1 MRCRQLPAFP
11 RALFALWLMG
21 VHGAVHAQAQT
32 TESYPTKPIRLI
44 VPFAAGGNA
53 DLLARIVGQKL
64 GAALDQQIVIDN
76 RAGANAVIGTE
87 IVAKAVPDGYTL
99 LFIANGHAINPG
111 LYAKLPFDPIKD
123 FAPISLVGSTPL
135 IITVNAAL
143 PVKTIKALIALAKAK
158 PGELSYASQG
168 NGSAGHL
175 AGALFNTLS
184 GINILHVPYKS
195 TAQAITD
202 LTSGQVQVMYP
213 AATSVLPHIKTG
225 RLRGLAITS
234 RQRSTLAPDLPTAVE
249 SGLGE
254 YEAGIWNGILAPART
269 PQVIVDRLNAA
280 IVKIILTPD
289 VKERI
294 IGLGADPATSTPA
307 EFSTFI
313 AAEIKKWGKVI
324 KDSGARLD

>member
-1 MRCRQLPAFP
+1 MR
-11 RALFALWLMG
+11 
-21 VHGAVHAQAQT
+21 
-32 TESYPTKPIRLI
+32 SI
-44 VPFAAGGNA
+44 
-53 DLLARIVGQKL
+53 
-64 GAALDQQIVIDN
+64 
-76 RAGANAVIGTE
+76 
-87 IVAKAVPDGYTL
+87 
-99 LFIANGHAINPG
+99 PG
-111 LYAKLPFDPIKD
+111 LYAKLPFDPIRD

-143 PVKTIKALIALAKAK
+143 PVKTIKALVALAKAK

-184 GINILHVPYKS
+184 GTNILHVPYKS

-213 AATSVLPHIKTG
+213 AVTSVLPHIKAG

-249 SGLGE
+249 SGLSE

-269 PQVIVDRLNAA
+269 PQVIIDRLNAT

-294 IGLGADPATSTPA
+294 IGLGADPVTSTPA
-307 EFSTFI
+307 EFSAYI

>member
-1 MRCRQLPAFP
+1 
-11 RALFALWLMG
+11 
-21 VHGAVHAQAQT
+21 
-32 TESYPTKPIRLI
+32 
-44 VPFAAGGNA
+44 
-53 DLLARIVGQKL
+53 
-64 GAALDQQIVIDN
+64 
-76 RAGANAVIGTE
+76 
-87 IVAKAVPDGYTL
+87 
-99 LFIANGHAINPG
+99 
-111 LYAKLPFDPIKD
+111 
-123 FAPISLVGSTPL
+123 
-135 IITVNAAL
+135 
-143 PVKTIKALIALAKAK
+143 
-158 PGELSYASQG
+158 
-168 NGSAGHL
+168 
-175 AGALFNTLS
+175 
-184 GINILHVPYKS
+184 VPYKS
-195 TAQAITD
+195 TAHAITD

-234 RQRSTLAPDLPTAVE
+234 RRRSTLAPDLPTAVE

-307 EFSTFI
+307 EFSAFI

>member
-1 MRCRQLPAFP
+1 
-11 RALFALWLMG
+11 
-21 VHGAVHAQAQT
+21 
-32 TESYPTKPIRLI
+32 
-44 VPFAAGGNA
+44 
-53 DLLARIVGQKL
+53 
-64 GAALDQQIVIDN
+64 
-76 RAGANAVIGTE
+76 
-87 IVAKAVPDGYTL
+87 
-99 LFIANGHAINPG
+99 
-111 LYAKLPFDPIKD
+111 
-123 FAPISLVGSTPL
+123 
-135 IITVNAAL
+135 
-143 PVKTIKALIALAKAK
+143 
-158 PGELSYASQG
+158 
-168 NGSAGHL
+168 
-175 AGALFNTLS
+175 
-184 GINILHVPYKS
+184 
-195 TAQAITD
+195 
-202 LTSGQVQVMYP
+202 MYP

-234 RQRSTLAPDLPTAVE
+234 RRRSTLAPDLPTAVE

-307 EFSTFI
+307 EFSAFI

>member
-1 MRCRQLPAFP
+1 
-11 RALFALWLMG
+11 MG

-175 AGALFNTLS
+175 AGALFTIRLAAPTS
-184 GINILHVPYKS
+184 S
-195 TAQAITD
+195 TCPT
-202 LTSGQVQVMYP
+202 
-213 AATSVLPHIKTG
+213 
-225 RLRGLAITS
+225 R
-234 RQRSTLAPDLPTAVE
+234 APRTQLPT
-249 SGLGE
+249 
-254 YEAGIWNGILAPART
+254 
-269 PQVIVDRLNAA
+269 
-280 IVKIILTPD
+280 
-289 VKERI
+289 
-294 IGLGADPATSTPA
+294 
-307 EFSTFI
+307 
-313 AAEIKKWGKVI
+313 
-324 KDSGARLD
+324 